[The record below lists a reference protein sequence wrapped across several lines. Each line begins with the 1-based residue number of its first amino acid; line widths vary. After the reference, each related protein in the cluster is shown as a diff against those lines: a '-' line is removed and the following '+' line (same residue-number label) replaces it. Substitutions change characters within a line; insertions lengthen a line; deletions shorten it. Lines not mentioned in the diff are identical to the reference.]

1 MRHSPSLSV
10 ACTSL
15 WMICLRCVML
25 FVRDL
30 DFFPR
35 QSKGCT
41 GKNATSKISEIN
53 NEYQVFFASKKPM
66 QKVKMI

>member
-1 MRHSPSLSV
+1 
-10 ACTSL
+10 
-15 WMICLRCVML
+15 ML

-41 GKNATSKISEIN
+41 GKDATSKISEIN